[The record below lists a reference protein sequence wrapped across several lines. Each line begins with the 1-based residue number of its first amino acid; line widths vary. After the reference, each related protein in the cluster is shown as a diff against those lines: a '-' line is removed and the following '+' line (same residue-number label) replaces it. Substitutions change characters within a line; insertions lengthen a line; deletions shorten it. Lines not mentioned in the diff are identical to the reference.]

1 MLPILCD
8 IQWHYGWKHRDL
20 LADFNDHS
28 NILLM
33 PTAATML
40 LLPVPGRVVNLLQIL
55 KLACGVNKAT
65 NLTAQMLGALNKTL
79 TEVRTALLQSWL
91 ALDYPLLKKHQG
103 AQLLSG
109 LYCLNLSDYC
119 QQINI
124 QLKQLLD
131 TV

>member
-1 MLPILCD
+1 MTNPIFLH
-8 IQWHYGWKHRDL
+8 I
-20 LADFNDHS
+20 
-28 NILLM
+28 
-33 PTAATML
+33 PTEAAML
-40 LLPVPGRVVNLLQIL
+40 LLLGPGLAVNLLQIL
-55 KLACGVNKAT
+55 KLACAVNKAT

-91 ALDYPLLKKHQG
+91 ALDYPLLKEHQG